1 MEIGQYYFKGLTDE
15 EVSQRIED
23 GKVNGDQNVKTKS
36 VGEIIRTHVFTFF
49 NLLFLIFAAII
60 LIFDLGFTQLG
71 FMGVVFSNALI
82 GIIQEL
88 TAKKTI
94 DKLSLLSAPK
104 VTVIRNE
111 IEKEIELKDIV
122 MDDIIKLETGD
133 QVCSDAVLKYGY
145 LEVNESLITGE
156 SDTVAKRPGDQVY
169 SGSYI
174 VSGKAVTQVIR
185 VGKDNYATRISIGAK
200 YLKPNNSVIMKDII
214 RFIKLMTFVLVPVGI
229 ILFCVKLL
237 GQDIGY
243 KTALRDSVTMM
254 VGMIPSGLV
263 ALTSAVFCVGVI
275 KMARHKALA
284 QDLFA
289 TEALARVD
297 ILCIDKTGTITEG
310 TMEVAEIIPFGYSV
324 TEIEQILKDVVTGIG
339 DNNTTANAIKEYT
352 ELRYKSRDPFSIVSF
367 SSARKWSAANF
378 EDGGYIIGAPEFVL
392 KNMSETDR
400 DLISKQALKGYRVLV
415 LARTANPL
423 IDDDNIENP
432 QILAYVLITD
442 KIRQEAPE
450 TLAYFAKQGVKIK
463 VLSGDNPIT
472 VRSVAERA
480 GLEDCNHYVDA
491 STLSDEDIPS
501 AIEYYS
507 IFGRVS
513 PDQKL
518 KFVKALKAQGHTVGM
533 TGDGVNDVLALKE
546 SDCSIAMAA
555 GSDAAKNVA
564 QIVLLD
570 SNFASMPKIVGEGR
584 KSINNLV
591 RSSSL
596 YLVKTFFSLFNAI
609 VFLLIATP
617 LPYLLSHQT
626 LLGGI
631 TTGVPSFLLAL
642 EKNEERIHGQFI
654 DNVIEKS
661 LPGSFSLFLAVMAM
675 TLVGI
680 FATSTRAMFTDIQ
693 FQSTTLIIMAF
704 ISFMYLFQVCIPIN
718 KKRIGMIFLLAIAF
732 IVSFI
737 LPITQQTIII
747 TNDLPLE
754 SIYLILPIALVSI
767 PLFILFNFLFIGFG
781 RKRLASN
788 LIDSFMSHM
797 VEIKDFYSEKHKAQ
811 INKFKEKRIARKK
824 LKK

>member
-1 MEIGQYYFKGLTDE
+1 MEIGQYYIKGLTDE

-23 GKVNGDQNVKTKS
+23 GKVNGDQNIKTKS
-36 VGEIIRTHVFTFF
+36 ISEIIRTHVFTFF

-71 FMGVVFSNALI
+71 FMGGVLSNALI

-88 TAKKTI
+88 AAKKTI

-111 IEKEIELKDIV
+111 SEKEIELKDIV

-133 QVCSDAVLKYGY
+133 QVCSDAVVKYGY

-156 SDTVAKRPGDQVY
+156 SETVAKRQGDQVY

-229 ILFCVKLL
+229 TLFCVKLL

-352 ELRYKSRDPFSIVSF
+352 ELRYKSRDPFYIVSV

-392 KNMSETDR
+392 RNMNDQDR
-400 DLISKQALKGYRVLV
+400 DLVNKQALNGYRVLV
-415 LARTANPL
+415 LARTENPL
-423 IDDDNIENP
+423 IDDDIIENP
-432 QILAYVLITD
+432 QILAYILITD
-442 KIRQEAPE
+442 KIRPEAPE
-450 TLAYFAKQGVKIK
+450 TL
-463 VLSGDNPIT
+463 
-472 VRSVAERA
+472 E
-480 GLEDCNHYVDA
+480 
-491 STLSDEDIPS
+491 
-501 AIEYYS
+501 
-507 IFGRVS
+507 
-513 PDQKL
+513 
-518 KFVKALKAQGHTVGM
+518 
-533 TGDGVNDVLALKE
+533 
-546 SDCSIAMAA
+546 
-555 GSDAAKNVA
+555 
-564 QIVLLD
+564 
-570 SNFASMPKIVGEGR
+570 
-584 KSINNLV
+584 
-591 RSSSL
+591 
-596 YLVKTFFSLFNAI
+596 
-609 VFLLIATP
+609 
-617 LPYLLSHQT
+617 
-626 LLGGI
+626 
-631 TTGVPSFLLAL
+631 
-642 EKNEERIHGQFI
+642 
-654 DNVIEKS
+654 
-661 LPGSFSLFLAVMAM
+661 
-675 TLVGI
+675 
-680 FATSTRAMFTDIQ
+680 
-693 FQSTTLIIMAF
+693 
-704 ISFMYLFQVCIPIN
+704 
-718 KKRIGMIFLLAIAF
+718 
-732 IVSFI
+732 
-737 LPITQQTIII
+737 
-747 TNDLPLE
+747 
-754 SIYLILPIALVSI
+754 
-767 PLFILFNFLFIGFG
+767 
-781 RKRLASN
+781 
-788 LIDSFMSHM
+788 
-797 VEIKDFYSEKHKAQ
+797 
-811 INKFKEKRIARKK
+811 
-824 LKK
+824 